1 MKTTPVRLEA
11 GVVAFVRTLAPEP
24 RARVRRALRQLERGR
39 GDIKALEEDLAGY
52 YRLRV
57 GAHRLVFRYARDG
70 GRRHI
75 RVVFAERR
83 RVVYELFAA
92 VLRHE

>member
-11 GVVAFVRTLAPEP
+11 GVVAFVGTLAPEP
-24 RARVRRALRQLERGR
+24 RARIRRALRPLEGGR
-39 GDIKALEEDLAGY
+39 GDIKALEDDLAGY

-57 GAHRLVFRYARDG
+57 GAHRFVFRYAG
-70 GRRHI
+70 EGTRRHI

-83 RVVYELFAA
+83 RVVYELFAEM
-92 VLRHE
+92 LWGR

>member
-1 MKTTPVRLEA
+1 MKAAPVRLEA
-11 GVVAFVRTLAPEP
+11 GVVAFVRGLAPVP
-24 RARVRRALRQLERGR
+24 RARIRRALDHLGRGR

-57 GAHRLVFRYARDG
+57 GPHRLVVRYVVESDA
-70 GRRHI
+70 RHI

-83 RVVYELFAA
+83 RVVYELFAQM
-92 VLRHE
+92 LRHL

>member
-11 GVVAFVRTLAPEP
+11 GVVAFVRGLAPEP
-24 RARVRRALRQLERGR
+24 RVRVRRALANLERGR
-39 GDIKALEEDLAGY
+39 GDIKALEDDLAGY

-57 GAHRLVFRYARDG
+57 GPHRLVFRYVVEPDV
-70 GRRHI
+70 RHI

-83 RVVYELFAA
+83 RVVYELFAQM
-92 VLRHE
+92 LRHL